1 LFRKESISRTNKQ
14 PEGCLAHFTKRIKK
28 LKVMIKMNYISPR
41 METTQIELEEGL
53 AAGSAT
59 VRTPNASNQ
68 VTQEWQQD
76 DTDYRVIEW

>member
-1 LFRKESISRTNKQ
+1 MV
-14 PEGCLAHFTKRIKK
+14 KK
-28 LKVMIKMNYISPR
+28 KYTSPKID
-41 METTQIELEEGL
+41 TVIIELEEGV

-59 VRTPNASNQ
+59 VRTPNASDQ

>member
-1 LFRKESISRTNKQ
+1 M
-14 PEGCLAHFTKRIKK
+14 IKK
-28 LKVMIKMNYISPR
+28 NYKCPR
-41 METTQIELEEGL
+41 VEMTQLELEEGL

-59 VRTPNASNQ
+59 VRTPNANNQ

>member
-1 LFRKESISRTNKQ
+1 MI
-14 PEGCLAHFTKRIKK
+14 TKILKKMIKK
-28 LKVMIKMNYISPR
+28 SYTSPKLETVM
-41 METTQIELEEGL
+41 IELEEGL

-59 VRTPNASNQ
+59 VTTPNNSNQ